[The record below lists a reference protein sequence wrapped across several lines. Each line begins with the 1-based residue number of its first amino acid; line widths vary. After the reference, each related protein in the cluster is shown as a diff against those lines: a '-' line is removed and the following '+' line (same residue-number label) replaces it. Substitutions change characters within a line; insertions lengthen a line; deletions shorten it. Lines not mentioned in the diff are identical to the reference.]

1 MNRIENDY
9 IVKLIILEHKIRSNS
24 TKIVGLKKSN
34 EINKKKEIVR
44 YEAFYNI
51 KFICSIYMQ
60 NRELNAKTIE
70 K

>member
-1 MNRIENDY
+1 M
-9 IVKLIILEHKIRSNS
+9 KL
-24 TKIVGLKKSN
+24 TKK
-34 EINKKKEIVR
+34 EEIVR
-44 YEAFYNI
+44 YEEFYNI